1 MTASLRPMSRQRQ
14 TQRWTLGGRT
24 MDTTMDTRWT
34 LQKHEETYATLGT
47 CLVLP
52 LFVSWPRTKCR
63 VSTVSIVCP
72 SLCPSCVRRVSTKCP
87 PCAQNLRLPI
97 QMARS
102 RVGLGRLRLRSH
114 TQQTRFPKKWREFA
128 YFLYIS
134 IPLLSAPR
142 RPPAHHW

>member
-1 MTASLRPMSRQRQ
+1 MDP
-14 TQRWTLGGRT
+14 RWTHDGHNGGHS
-24 MDTTMDTRWT
+24 MDTAKTRRNVCH
-34 LQKHEETYATLGT
+34 LRH
-47 CLVLP
+47 
-52 LFVSWPRTKCR
+52 LFSSVIICPRPRAKCR

-102 RVGLGRLRLRSH
+102 RVGLGRLKLRSH

-134 IPLLSAPR
+134 IPLLSVPKG
-142 RPPAHHW
+142 PPDTIGSISSY